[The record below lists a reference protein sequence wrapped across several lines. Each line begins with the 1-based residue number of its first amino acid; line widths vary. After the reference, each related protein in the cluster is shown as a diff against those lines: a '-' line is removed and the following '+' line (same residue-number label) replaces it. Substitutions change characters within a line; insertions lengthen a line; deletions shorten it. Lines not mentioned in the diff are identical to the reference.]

1 MTLYPQ
7 KQHEALQHAR
17 QEQTT
22 QEWQQQYA
30 KRAGVEGTISQA
42 VRGFGLRECRYIGL
56 AKTHL
61 QHVLT
66 AAALNLARL
75 DDWFTGKKRAETRVS
90 RFAALQ
96 RLSRPNLNSP
106 TVSCKKWGCFRGHA
120 ATSIEQSL
128 ERQMRVQSHH
138 VQSVF
143 TMTTQHTQ
151 ITKTFHVVQGSV
163 LSEVL
168 TAASQADMLVL
179 GKAGRSLLRRGQL
192 SSTVRGI
199 LPKHFGLTLILKE
212 GACLGTR
219 LAVVYDGSPA
229 ANRALLAASQLGGQT
244 DNDETLIVLLLAEN
258 ERKVQKLQHQATFCL
273 ADGDTVL
280 RFRWLTGNDGPR
292 MAAILQTE
300 TCGVLVLPVR
310 SSILQNDLLVAL
322 LEQLDMPIF
331 LVN

>member
-1 MTLYPQ
+1 
-7 KQHEALQHAR
+7 
-17 QEQTT
+17 
-22 QEWQQQYA
+22 
-30 KRAGVEGTISQA
+30 
-42 VRGFGLRECRYIGL
+42 
-56 AKTHL
+56 
-61 QHVLT
+61 
-66 AAALNLARL
+66 
-75 DDWFTGKKRAETRVS
+75 
-90 RFAALQ
+90 
-96 RLSRPNLNSP
+96 
-106 TVSCKKWGCFRGHA
+106 
-120 ATSIEQSL
+120 
-128 ERQMRVQSHH
+128 
-138 VQSVF
+138 
-143 TMTTQHTQ
+143 MTTRHTQ
-151 ITKTFHVVQGSV
+151 ITKTFRVVQGSV

-192 SSTVRGI
+192 GSTVRGI

-229 ANRALLAASQLGGQT
+229 ANRALLAASQLGEQT

-258 ERKVQKLQHQATFCL
+258 ERKAQKLHHQAASCL

-280 RFRWLTGNDGPR
+280 RFRWLTGDDMPR
-292 MAAILQTE
+292 IAAILQTE

-310 SSILQNDLLVAL
+310 SFVLQNDLLVAF